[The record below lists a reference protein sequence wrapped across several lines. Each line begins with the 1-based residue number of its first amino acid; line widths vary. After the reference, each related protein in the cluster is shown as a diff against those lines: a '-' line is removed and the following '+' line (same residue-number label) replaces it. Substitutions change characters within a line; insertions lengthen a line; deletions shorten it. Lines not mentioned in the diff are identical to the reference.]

1 MEKIKKLN
9 IKIKIA
15 IGCVIVLLILVI
27 GSIAFYHNGI
37 KADALKDKEVIVT
50 IPKGISGRNI

>member
-15 IGCVIVLLILVI
+15 MGCVIVLLILVL
-27 GSIAFYHNGI
+27 GSFAKMIFAF
-37 KADALKDKEVIVT
+37 AAFDSVML
-50 IPKGISGRNI
+50 